1 MALDL
6 GIVVLA
12 AGEGTRLKL
21 DVPKALAPLKNKVL
35 VDYVLE
41 SALLFSKHKNLSSK
55 IAVVTGHRHE
65 EVEFH
70 IKNHGPEVSFC
81 FQEVRRG
88 TGDAIKSFFSKADWA
103 SEPEYTLVL
112 CADTPMI
119 GEQELGELYESLTS
133 HKADAV
139 CASFRWANPF
149 GYGRIKHA
157 TKGFTIVEQKD
168 ATPEEA
174 LISEVN
180 SGLYIFKTSL
190 LKERVSG
197 LTNNN
202 KSGEFYLTDVFSEG
216 ANVIAHCFERGEV
229 FGGVNT
235 LAQLAQMESLVNERL
250 VNRLLEKGVRV
261 IHPQSLLVDPTVEVE
276 AGAVIGHFVEL
287 RGKTKI
293 AMGAQIGSQVIIEN
307 SEVHAGAE
315 IKSYSYL
322 EDAIVGQKAAIGPY
336 ARLRPGADIGESSK
350 IGNFVEIKKAKLHTG
365 VKVSHLSYVGDA
377 EIGDET
383 NIGCGFITCNYDG
396 KNKHKTEIGKN
407 CFIGSDTQI
416 VAPLKIG
423 DGSYVASGSTINQDM
438 PAGSFGIARAKQVT
452 KEGMAGR
459 FLKK

>member
-21 DVPKALAPLKNKVL
+21 DVPKALAPLKNQVL
-35 VDYVLE
+35 VDYVLS
-41 SALLFSKHKNLSSK
+41 SALEFSKQKNLKSK

-65 EVEFH
+65 EVEAH
-70 IKNHGPEVSFC
+70 IRSHGPEVSFC

-88 TGDAIKSFFSKADWA
+88 TGDAIKAYFSKCSWGA
-103 SEPEYTLVL
+103 EPEYTLVL

-119 GEQELGELYESLTS
+119 GAEELSTLYESLS
-133 HKADAV
+133 SAKADAV
-139 CASFRWANPF
+139 CASFRAENPF
-149 GYGRIKHA
+149 GYGRIKRA
-157 TKGFTIVEQKD
+157 SKGFTIVEQKD
-168 ATPEEA
+168 ATADEA
-174 LISEVN
+174 MIHEVN

-190 LKERVSG
+190 LKERVFG

-216 ANVIAHCFERGEV
+216 ANVHAHCFARGEV

-235 LAQLAQMESLVNERL
+235 LEQLAQMESLVNEKL
-250 VNRLLEKGVRV
+250 VAALLSQGVRV

-276 AGAVIGHFVEL
+276 PGVVIGPYVEL

-293 AMGAQIGSQVIIEN
+293 A
-307 SEVHAGAE
+307 AGAE
-315 IKSYSYL
+315 LDSHVIVQDSEIRAKAQIKSYSYL
-322 EDAIVGQKAAIGPY
+322 EEALVGEKAAIGPY
-336 ARLRPGADIGESSK
+336 ARLRPGSDIGAASK

-416 VAPLKIG
+416 VAPLTIG

-438 PAGSFGIARAKQVT
+438 PAGSFAIARAKQVT

>member
-21 DVPKALAPLKNKVL
+21 DVPKALAPLKNQVL
-35 VDYVLE
+35 VDYVLG
-41 SALLFSKHKNLSSK
+41 SALEFSRANKLSSK

-65 EVEFH
+65 EVEAH
-70 IKNHGPEVSFC
+70 IKAHGPEVSFC

-88 TGDAIKSFFSKADWA
+88 TGDAIKAYFSKCAWGA
-103 SEPEYTLVL
+103 EPEYTLVL

-119 GEQELGELYESLTS
+119 GAEELSTLYERLSS
-133 HKADAV
+133 EQAEAV
-139 CASFRWANPF
+139 CASFRADHPY
-149 GYGRIKHA
+149 GYGRIKRA
-157 TKGFTIVEQKD
+157 SKGFTIVEQKD
-168 ATPEEA
+168 ASPEEA
-174 LISEVN
+174 LINEVN

-202 KSGEFYLTDVFSEG
+202 KSGEFYLTDVFSGG
-216 ANVIAHCFERGEV
+216 ANVIAHCFPRGEV

-235 LAQLAQMESLVNERL
+235 LAQLAQMESLVNEKL
-250 VNRLLEKGVRV
+250 VEGLLSKGVRV
-261 IHPQSLLVDPTVEVE
+261 IHPQSLLIDPTVEV
-276 AGAVIGHFVEL
+276 GPGVVIGPYVEL

-293 AMGAQIGSQVIIEN
+293 FAGAKLESHVIIQDSRVHVGAQ
-307 SEVHAGAE
+307 

-322 EDAIVGQKAAIGPY
+322 EEAIVGPKAWIGPY

-350 IGNFVEIKKAKLHTG
+350 IGNFVEIKKAKLHPG

-416 VAPLKIG
+416 VAPLTIG
-423 DGSYVASGSTINQDM
+423 DNSFVASGSTINQDM
-438 PAGSFGIARAKQVT
+438 PAGSFAIARAKQIT

>member
-1 MALDL
+1 MAIDL

-21 DVPKALAPLKNKVL
+21 DVPKALAPLKNRVL
-35 VDYVLE
+35 VDYVLN
-41 SALLFSKHKNLSSK
+41 SAMDFSRAKNLQSK

-65 EVEFH
+65 EVEAH
-70 IKNHGPEVSFC
+70 IRAHGPEVNFC
-81 FQEVRRG
+81 YQEVRRG
-88 TGDAIKSFFSKADWA
+88 TGDAIKSYFAKCPWGT
-103 SEPEYTLVL
+103 EPEYTLVL

-119 GEQELGELYESLTS
+119 GKEELGALYESLIA
-133 HKADAV
+133 HAADAV
-139 CASFRWANPF
+139 CASFRCDNPH
-149 GYGRIKHA
+149 GYGRIKRA

-168 ATPEEA
+168 ASVEEA
-174 LISEVN
+174 KINEVN

-202 KSGEFYLTDVFSEG
+202 KSGEFYLTDVFAAG
-216 ANVIAHCFERGEV
+216 ANVIAHCFERAEV

-235 LAQLAQMESLVNERL
+235 LAQLAEMEGLVNEKL
-250 VNRLLEKGVRV
+250 VNSLLDKGVRV
-261 IHPQSLLVDPTVEVE
+261 INPQTLLIDPTVEVE
-276 AGAVIGHFVEL
+276 AGAIIGHYVEL
-287 RGKTKI
+287 RGNSKI
-293 AMGAQIGSQVIIEN
+293 CAGAKLESQVIIED
-307 SEVHAGAE
+307 STVHSGAQ

-322 EDAIVGQKAAIGPY
+322 ENAIVGANAAIGPY
-336 ARLRPGADIGESSK
+336 ARLRPGADIGEESK
-350 IGNFVEIKKAKLHTG
+350 IGNFVEIKKAKLHKG

-396 KNKHKTEIGKN
+396 KNKHKTDIGKN

-416 VAPLKIG
+416 VAPLTIG
-423 DGSYVASGSTINQDM
+423 DGSYVASGSTINQNM
-438 PAGSFGIARAKQVT
+438 PAGSFAIARAKQVT